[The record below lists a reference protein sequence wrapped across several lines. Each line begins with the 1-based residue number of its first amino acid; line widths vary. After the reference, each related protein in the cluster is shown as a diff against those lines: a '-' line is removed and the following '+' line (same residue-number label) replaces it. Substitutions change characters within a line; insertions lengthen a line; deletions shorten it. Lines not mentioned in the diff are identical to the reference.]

1 MSDPLEPELQL
12 VIFLESSGMAIHL
25 LLVEQVV
32 FCPRTMKNANLL
44 SSTYLVL
51 VCVYNETPANR
62 HSASL
67 PCKVSI
73 WVLTAKL
80 VAVLCQVQQGINE
93 LLQRRLF
100 SGPATRLKLLLPQML
115 WSKTCLVVVR
125 LENAANALLR
135 GVFKRE

>member
-1 MSDPLEPELQL
+1 
-12 VIFLESSGMAIHL
+12 MAIHL

-51 VCVYNETPANR
+51 VCVYNETRANR

-80 VAVLCQVQQGINE
+80 VAVLCQVRQGTNKL

-100 SGPATRLKLLLPQML
+100 SGPVTRLKLLLPQML
-115 WSKTCLVVVR
+115 WSKTCLVVVM
-125 LENAANALLR
+125 LEGNAANALLR